1 MRKGKKIQ
9 NKHKYSNKSR
19 MFYNMDD
26 YPQAVSWKRFTI
38 WMIIHKFPQSDK
50 FSCFI
55 IIMNLYVHFLI
66 I

>member
-26 YPQAVSWKRFTI
+26 YPQAVS
-38 WMIIHKFPQSDK
+38 
-50 FSCFI
+50 
-55 IIMNLYVHFLI
+55 
-66 I
+66 